1 MNIPYIK
8 LKVGSVYKLIN
19 INEIKDIERA
29 SATTT
34 TIDYSGVVGAGQDLL
49 TITHATD
56 GGSGLGIVKEVLDAV
71 VKQCEQSEG
80 KVVELNPSLAVSGI
94 AYS

>member
-8 LKVGSVYKLIN
+8 LKVGTAYKLIN
-19 INEIKDIERA
+19 CDNILDIERA

-34 TIDYSGVVGAGQDLL
+34 TIDYSAIVGAGNDLL

-56 GGSGLGIVKEVLDAV
+56 GGSGAGIVEELLNAV
-71 VKQCEQSEG
+71 VKQAEQSEG
-80 KVVELNPSLAVSGI
+80 KVIELNPSLAVSCI
-94 AYS
+94 VYS

>member
-8 LKVGSVYKLIN
+8 LKVGTAYKLIN
-19 INEIKDIERA
+19 CDNILDIESA

-34 TIDYSGVVGAGQDLL
+34 TIDYSAVVGAGSTLL

-56 GGSGLGIVKEVLDAV
+56 GGSSTGIVEELLNAV
-71 VKQCEQSEG
+71 VKQAEQSEG
-80 KVVELNPSLAVSGI
+80 KVVELNPSLAVSAI
-94 AYS
+94 AYN